1 MAHQV
6 GGSGGGDYRGD
17 RRASASA
24 LPAARQRFAP
34 LPVPL
39 AGTGPMPKRWF
50 CSRDCKA
57 FHDSA
62 VAADAASRAEF
73 AETSDVAGRGC
84 QLCAAAGVGGD
95 RDAERRANADEE
107 DIWHLLFTCEH
118 PAMLAIRGDM
128 RLSAYSHCVAL
139 AESLLAAVERALE
152 WYPGDAIAGAAV
164 RVAVDDLRRVVQG
177 LRDVGAGLDS
187 HCLYRLMM
195 ALPFS
200 ANAIPPPAA
209 MPPPMPPLP
218 RPAST
223 PPLRRGAA
231 PPPPA
236 APLPVDHYAASRA
249 LGRVFDLVR
258 LPNAVLRPAANRA
271 VNWASTWICTIA
283 AARRAV
289 LFPAPVAAVAPPAG
303 APRSPTRPVR
313 SLPASAANRL
323 SSVSGR
329 GAAVA
334 SRGPA
339 APRTDSKPCADSAVV
354 APPRQ
359 SASPADCVPPYAA
372 SGGVPLLD
380 SPLPGAPGPP
390 TGPSRAPA

>member
-1 MAHQV
+1 
-6 GGSGGGDYRGD
+6 
-17 RRASASA
+17 
-24 LPAARQRFAP
+24 
-34 LPVPL
+34 
-39 AGTGPMPKRWF
+39 
-50 CSRDCKA
+50 
-57 FHDSA
+57 
-62 VAADAASRAEF
+62 
-73 AETSDVAGRGC
+73 
-84 QLCAAAGVGGD
+84 
-95 RDAERRANADEE
+95 
-107 DIWHLLFTCEH
+107 
-118 PAMLAIRGDM
+118 
-128 RLSAYSHCVAL
+128 
-139 AESLLAAVERALE
+139 
-152 WYPGDAIAGAAV
+152 V

-231 PPPPA
+231 LPPPA

-289 LFPAPVAAVAPPAG
+289 LRESFLRRWPRWRRRRGLRGVPPVPSAHC
-303 APRSPTRPVR
+303 PRLR
-313 SLPASAANRL
+313 
-323 SSVSGR
+323 
-329 GAAVA
+329 
-334 SRGPA
+334 
-339 APRTDSKPCADSAVV
+339 RTDSLRSLAGERRWRRAGRQPPVQTPSPALTVPWWPPRAKAPRRRTASLPTLPVAVCRSLTARCR
-354 APPRQ
+354 APPVRQ
-359 SASPADCVPPYAA
+359 RGHRGRPRRASPCLAHRAAA
-372 SGGVPLLD
+372 SGPLGRA
-380 SPLPGAPGPP
+380 SRWRRRRRPAP
-390 TGPSRAPA
+390 TW